1 MTMPL
6 DLYLV
11 RHGESEGNV
20 AMGLSRQGDHSV
32 FTEDFCRRH
41 SSTLRLTDAGRRQAA
56 AAGVWLKD
64 RNNHESLMFDRYLVS
79 SYARAM
85 ETAALLELPGAR
97 WLIDPYL
104 RERDMGDF
112 DIMSEEDKRNFYP
125 RAFEAYSLDPFYWRP
140 PNGESVA
147 ELCMRVDRVLDT
159 LHRECPDRRVIVVCH
174 GMVMWA
180 FLIRLER
187 LTPEDFLNST
197 RYGAPNRKIHNC
209 QVLHYTRRDP
219 ATGLVSNRL
228 GWTRSVCPWNE
239 SSASPTRFR
248 TIERPVPFSNDDL
261 LKKVEQCQRIVS

>member
-20 AMGLSRQGDHSV
+20 ATGLSMQGDHSV

-41 SSTLRLTDAGRRQAA
+41 SSTLRLTDKGRQQAA
-56 AAGVWLKD
+56 AAGEWLKNRD
-64 RNNHESLMFDRYLVS
+64 NNENPMFDRYLVS

-85 ETAALLELPGAR
+85 ETAARLDLPGAR

-112 DIMSEEDKRNFYP
+112 DIMSEEDKQNLHP

-140 PNGESVA
+140 PNGESMA
-147 ELCMRVDRVLDT
+147 ELCLRVDRVLDT
-159 LHRECPDRRVIVVCH
+159 LHRECQDKRVIIVCH

-180 FLIRLER
+180 FVIRLER
-187 LTPEDFLNST
+187 LTPEEFLNSK
-197 RYGAPNRKIHNC
+197 RYGLPASRIHNC
-209 QVLHYTRRDP
+209 QIVHYTRRDP
-219 ATGLVSNRL
+219 VLTRATARVN
-228 GWTRSVCPWNE
+228 WVRSVCPWDE
-239 SSASPTRFR
+239 SLGSRRFR
-248 TIERPVPFSNDDL
+248 SIERPEPFSNEDL
-261 LKKVEQCQRIVS
+261 LRKVEQCQRIVS